1 MISDYWI
8 RTIEDTIL
16 GGRDHKIENL
26 KGMRS
31 TCHFFRQEYFVC

>member
-16 GGRDHKIENL
+16 GGRDHKIENP
-26 KGMRS
+26 KGFMRE
-31 TCHFFRQEYFVC
+31 Q